1 MGVVSKL
8 WNSRPIVLVRG
19 FFELYGIVTTAW
31 VLAGSGIVTLVV
43 TLSLDWFWNLPPIVL
58 VVLVVA
64 VFLLVAAVI
73 LTVLNPVLQH
83 RVSYK
88 RQLEST
94 STKLRLVKAE
104 KESLEERL
112 QGAEQERDELRAKDL
127 EKRTVEKKI
136 KELNAETERFKAEI
150 VRQQEQLNR
159 YDADSL
165 RFRQFLIDAWSEGT
179 NLCGKNPT
187 QEAAEDWAG
196 HVRNLLERAM
206 AKHIAYTILA
216 HDPQFQSADPDAS
229 GAQKFLEMRVQRL
242 ENLRKTVANRDAI
255 PLRSGFDPH
264 EWKDWKS
271 PPSTDSEEVEQLKAR
286 LREVERE
293 RDELRSGEWRQRV
306 ENWEAVILDF
316 DFHTDNFA
324 STGTYFDMEE
334 YLKPEV
340 VEMFKGRTFRV
351 GNEAHGDSAY
361 KPALLREIARIKRE
375 RGII

>member
-1 MGVVSKL
+1 MRAAGE
-8 WNSRPIVLVRG
+8 I
-19 FFELYGIVTTAW
+19 YGIVVGGSALLGFAAPS
-31 VLAGSGIVTLVV
+31 VLELWFNLSALQKVGIGASTFLIA
-43 TLSLDWFWNLPPIVL
+43 LSLMLQIGKPL
-58 VVLVVA
+58 VKGRASLKEQ
-64 VFLLVAAVI
+64 L
-73 LTVLNPVLQH
+73 
-83 RVSYK
+83 K
-88 RQLEST
+88 RQSAL
-94 STKLRLVKAE
+94 LRRTEAE
-104 KESLEERL
+104 KQNAEEKRRE
-112 QGAEQERDELRAKDL
+112 AERERNELRAKELNKDTL
-127 EKRTVEKKI
+127 EKETQ
-136 KELNAETERFKAEI
+136 ELRAEI

-179 NLCGKNPT
+179 DLCGKDPSE
-187 QEAAEDWAG
+187 EAAADWAG
-196 HVRNLLERAM
+196 QVRNLLERAM
-206 AKHIAYTILA
+206 AKHIADTILA

-229 GAQKFLEMRVQRL
+229 GAQMFLEMRVQRL

-255 PLRSGFDPH
+255 PFRSGFDPH

-324 STGTYFDMEE
+324 STGTYFDMED
-334 YLKPEV
+334 YLRPEV
-340 VEMFKGRTFRV
+340 VAMFKGRTFHV